1 MNSPLREAAARY
13 KPWPNLYFY
22 AMGKIALDPAYP
34 AVVSLL
40 RDSQRPLL
48 DLGCGMGL
56 LAAYLRA
63 NGHRAP
69 ILGFDVD
76 EEKIGVAQR
85 VLSGVRY
92 RFHAEDA
99 MNFPAHCGDVVMLD
113 VLHYFSDQDQQ
124 RLLGK
129 IAASIAPRGIA
140 LIRLALNESTWRFV
154 ATELEEWFVGV
165 SRWIPNCGWNFPT
178 CDEVFLPFN
187 RERFAGDV
195 RPMWGVTP
203 FNSYLFTF
211 RRKIAEADRGAGGQ
225 KNLSGSVLA
234 EYSGGKGESLP

>member
-1 MNSPLREAAARY
+1 
-13 KPWPNLYFY
+13 
-22 AMGKIALDPAYP
+22 
-34 AVVSLL
+34 
-40 RDSQRPLL
+40 
-48 DLGCGMGL
+48 
-56 LAAYLRA
+56 
-63 NGHRAP
+63 
-69 ILGFDVD
+69 
-76 EEKIGVAQR
+76 
-85 VLSGVRY
+85 
-92 RFHAEDA
+92 

-165 SRWIPNCGWNFPT
+165 GRWIPELRLEFSDPRRS
-178 CDEVFLPFN
+178 VFAVQPG
-187 RERFAGDV
+187 AV
-195 RPMWGVTP
+195 R
-203 FNSYLFTF
+203 
-211 RRKIAEADRGAGGQ
+211 RRCPAHVGRDALQQLSFHLQAEIAEADRSAGGQ

>member
-85 VLSGVRY
+85 VLSGVRSPLSC
-92 RFHAEDA
+92 RGRDEFSRSLRRCRDA
-99 MNFPAHCGDVVMLD
+99 GCP
-113 VLHYFSDQDQQ
+113 
-124 RLLGK
+124 
-129 IAASIAPRGIA
+129 P
-140 LIRLALNESTWRFV
+140 
-154 ATELEEWFVGV
+154 
-165 SRWIPNCGWNFPT
+165 
-178 CDEVFLPFN
+178 
-187 RERFAGDV
+187 
-195 RPMWGVTP
+195 
-203 FNSYLFTF
+203 LF
-211 RRKIAEADRGAGGQ
+211 
-225 KNLSGSVLA
+225 
-234 EYSGGKGESLP
+234 